1 MPFPP
6 LSPALSV
13 AHATRWLLA
22 LCTLLATSL
31 AAAQAPASVPAPA
44 QAPVH
49 AADEAVVRIYN
60 RPVAVFRAAF
70 LGMSPA
76 ERARRTQGALQELLG
91 RGGPGV
97 VTVQP
102 QPQGSV
108 LLLDGELAVILTPQD
123 ADAVRGETLDG
134 ATRAAQAALA
144 RVVAETREA
153 RDRGRVLRAVGYTLV
168 ATALYLLALWLTWRL
183 RHRSRARIALLLEGA
198 AARARISGT
207 PLWEATRLHALSQ
220 WLVRVGSWLLVGLF
234 TYQWLVYVLR
244 QFPRTRAFGEQLGDF
259 LVGAFA
265 KIGGGIL
272 HALPDL
278 AVALLIFLLA
288 RALVGALHPVFER
301 LEQDPEASG
310 VFSGELARPT
320 RRIIIVGIWLFAIV
334 MAYPY
339 LPGSDSEA
347 FKGVSVLVGLMI
359 TLGGSSIVGQ
369 AASGLIL
376 MYSKTL
382 RVGEYVKI
390 NEQEGTVAEVGTF
403 TTRIRTGAGLEVTLP
418 NAVVIGS
425 TTVNYSRHVAGAGVV
440 LDTTLTIGYD
450 TPWRQV
456 EALLLD
462 AARRTEGV
470 VAEPPPRVIQRA
482 LADFYVEYRLVCAAL
497 PAQQMARPA
506 MLHLL
511 HCNILDVFN
520 EQGVQIMSPNYEAD
534 PETPKIVPPGHP
546 FAARPAA

>member
-1 MPFPP
+1 MPIAASPP
-6 LSPALSV
+6 SSFLARLARCFLAPCLA
-13 AHATRWLLA
+13 LLA
-22 LCTLLATSL
+22 CT
-31 AAAQAPASVPAPA
+31 AAAQAPPSASVPA
-44 QAPVH
+44 QAP
-49 AADEAVVRIYN
+49 AAAEAAVSIYG
-60 RPVAVFRAAF
+60 RPVAVFRAPF
-70 LGMSPA
+70 LGMTPA
-76 ERARRTQGALQELLG
+76 ERARRTQGALQELLA
-91 RGGPGV
+91 RGGPGA
-97 VTVQP
+97 VTMQP
-102 QPQGSV
+102 QPQGNV

-123 ADAVRGETLDG
+123 ADAVRGETLEG

-144 RVVAETREA
+144 RVVSETREA
-153 RDRGRVLRAVGYTLV
+153 RDRGRVLRALGYTLA

-183 RHRSRARIALLLEGA
+183 RHRSRARIARMLEGA
-198 AARARISGT
+198 ATRARIAGT
-207 PLWEATRLHALSQ
+207 PLWEATRMHTLSQ
-220 WLVRVGSWLLVGLF
+220 WLVRVGSWTLVALC
-234 TYQWLVYVLR
+234 TYQWLVYSLQ
-244 QFPRTRAFGEQLGDF
+244 QFPRTRAAGEQLGDF
-259 LVGAFA
+259 LVGVFGN
-265 KIGGGIL
+265 IGSGIA

-278 AVALLIFLLA
+278 AVALVIFLLA
-288 RALVGALHPVFER
+288 RALVGVLHPMFDR
-301 LEQDPEASG
+301 LEQDPAATG
-310 VFSGELARPT
+310 IFSGELARPT
-320 RRIIIVGIWLFAIV
+320 RRIIVIGVWLFAIV

-390 NEQEGTVAEVGTF
+390 NEQEGTVAEIGTF

-425 TTVNYSRHVAGAGVV
+425 TTVNYSRHVPGHGVV
-440 LDTTLTIGYD
+440 LDTSLTIGYD

-456 EALLLD
+456 EALLLE

-470 VAEPPPRVIQRA
+470 LAEPPPRVIQRA
-482 LADFYVEYRLVCAAL
+482 LADFYVEYRLVCAAR
-497 PAQQMARPA
+497 PAEPVARPA
-506 MLHLL
+506 MLHRL

-534 PETPKIVPPGHP
+534 PDTPKIVPASHP